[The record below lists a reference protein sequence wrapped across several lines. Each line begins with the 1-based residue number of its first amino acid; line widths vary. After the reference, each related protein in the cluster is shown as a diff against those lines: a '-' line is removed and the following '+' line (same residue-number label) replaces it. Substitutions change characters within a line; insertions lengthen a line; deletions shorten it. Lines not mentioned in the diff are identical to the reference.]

1 MDEELKNTGVA
12 PDTESEKEVLTDVS
26 LDEKKEMSLADAEN
40 PVAAENS
47 EETPHAYTE
56 AELQIAAQEQENKV
70 KVMSQGR
77 LVAKRFFRSKLSVI
91 GLVGIIFL
99 LLFSFIGPFFS
110 PYGETEIISSA
121 TREVDT
127 IFSYDTQ
134 VEDPVSG
141 ETIKYTMYEIRKA
154 VVANKAAPSIKNLLG
169 TDTMGMDVL
178 TRLMYGGRISLM
190 ISFIVVFL
198 EEFLGIILGGLAG
211 YFGKWVD
218 QLIMRIVDIL
228 NCIPTLP
235 ILLIACSILDSWNI
249 DPSLRIYLLMVILTV
264 FGWTGTARLVRG
276 QILMLRE
283 QEFLV
288 AAEATGLSTR
298 SKIFKH
304 LLPNVLPQ
312 IIVSATLGLGGVILY
327 ESTLS
332 YLNLGV
338 PFPYAA
344 WGSMIG
350 LASPSSGSGQEI
362 LQSYPNLWIPA
373 GILIV
378 MAVLSFNFIGDGL
391 RDAFDPK
398 SKK

>member
-1 MDEELKNTGVA
+1 MEEKYEIINE
-12 PDTESEKEVLTDVS
+12 TETANENLSERNV
-26 LDEKKEMSLADAEN
+26 
-40 PVAAENS
+40 S
-47 EETPHAYTE
+47 EETENKTSAPTE
-56 AELQIAAQEQENKV
+56 AELELSAAEKENKV
-70 KVMSQGR
+70 KIMSQGR

-99 LLFSFIGPFFS
+99 FMFSFFGPMFS

-121 TREVDT
+121 TREVRTIYSWDT
-127 IFSYDTQ
+127 GESDPETGERIF
-134 VEDPVSG
+134 
-141 ETIKYTMYEIRKA
+141 MYEIRTA
-154 VVANKAAPSIKNLLG
+154 TVANKAAPSIKNLLG

-178 TRLMYGGRISLM
+178 TRLMYGGRISLL

-218 QLIMRIVDIL
+218 NLIMRIVDIL

-235 ILLIACSILDSWNI
+235 ILLIACSILDSWNFE
-249 DPSLRIYLLMVILTV
+249 PKLRIYLLMVILTV

-283 QEFLV
+283 QEFMV
-288 AAEATGLSTR
+288 AAEATGLSTKH
-298 SKIFKH
+298 KIFKH

-312 IIVSATLGLGGVILY
+312 IIVSATLGLGSVILY

-344 WGSMIG
+344 WGSMIS
-350 LASPSSGSGQEI
+350 LASPSAGPEI
-362 LQSYPNLWIPA
+362 LQHYPNLWIPA
-373 GILIV
+373 GVLIV

-398 SKK
+398 AKK